1 MLAYSDFLFRV
12 VHAMGLGAAIGVERQ
27 WRQRLAGLRT
37 NMLVS
42 PSSALFIA
50 LVLRFAPPQ
59 NPSPL
64 RVVAHIIS
72 GIGFLGA
79 GGIRKEGLHV
89 RGLHTAAIRWRS
101 AAVGLLC
108 GMGYGAEALISAA
121 DITSAGRQDHVVG
134 KIIGLLSFEQLMT
147 MVSWKALAQSTD

>member
-1 MLAYSDFLFRV
+1 MLAYSDFLFRG
-12 VHAMGLGAAIGVERQ
+12 VHAMGLGAASGVERQ

-50 LVLRFAPPQ
+50 LALRFAPPQ

-79 GGIRKEGLHV
+79 GVTRKAWTCGDCIRRPHAGIRRPWDCSVAWATGPKH
-89 RGLHTAAIRWRS
+89 
-101 AAVGLLC
+101 
-108 GMGYGAEALISAA
+108 
-121 DITSAGRQDHVVG
+121 
-134 KIIGLLSFEQLMT
+134 
-147 MVSWKALAQSTD
+147 